1 MENIKELVEKSAAI
15 FMFCIAGTLLLIQY
29 KEQYKLISTIRVNL
43 SKQGVLYEQPIYKIQ
58 DNKVSYKEVIAALIC
73 DLEYDVQ
80 VNRIYLQKDSFNP
93 MEFDFSVVPNTD
105 YLKTYEV
112 DSSGNITKVTYNS
125 L

>member
-105 YLKTYEV
+105 YIKTYEV

>member
-58 DNKVSYKEVIAALIC
+58 DNKVSYKEVVAALIC

-105 YLKTYEV
+105 YIKTYEV

>member
-1 MENIKELVEKSAAI
+1 MENIKEIVEKSAAI

-105 YLKTYEV
+105 YIKTYEV

>member
-58 DNKVSYKEVIAALIC
+58 DNKESYKEVIAALIC

-105 YLKTYEV
+105 YIKTYEV

>member
-43 SKQGVLYEQPIYKIQ
+43 SKQGALYEQPIYKIQ

-105 YLKTYEV
+105 YIKTYEV

>member
-80 VNRIYLQKDSFNP
+80 VNRICLQKDSFNP

-105 YLKTYEV
+105 YIKTYEV

>member
-43 SKQGVLYEQPIYKIQ
+43 SNQGVLYEQPIYKIQ

-105 YLKTYEV
+105 YIKTYEV